1 MKDLFKRYWWC
12 LLLMITMPVII
23 NFIVITPA
31 LFPSYTADGS
41 NGWLGFFASYISS
54 IIPFVILFFT
64 IRDNHQENERN
75 RNIQVRTI
83 EYQIAKGNLV
93 TVRQSIIN
101 YIQSLHLYE
110 LGFIPH
116 YPKEYVNDSLLK
128 LKKIG
133 EDVVSTYE
141 QMEFSL
147 VDYNNEA
154 DIEYKAFLEKFNLEF
169 SALIKDLAWV
179 LDSYLPKNTNVST
192 SERIKS
198 YREAN
203 RKEHFYYDEKKR
215 VWSLLEQG
223 KYDVKTNSS
232 KLMDD
237 LLDAFDFSSIRKETK
252 KFITNEQKRIEDSL
266 LNYR

>member
-1 MKDLFKRYWWC
+1 M
-12 LLLMITMPVII
+12 LLMIVIPIII

-41 NGWLGFFASYISS
+41 NGWLAFFATYISS

-64 IRDNHQENERN
+64 IRDNHQENVRN
-75 RNIQVRTI
+75 RNLQVRTI
-83 EYQIAKGNLV
+83 EYQIAKENLV
-93 TVRQSIIN
+93 TARQSIIN

-116 YPKEYVNDSLLK
+116 YPKEYVNDTIFK

-133 EDVVSTYE
+133 EDAVSSYE
-141 QMEFSL
+141 QLEFSL

-154 DIEYKAFLEKFNLEF
+154 DLGYKAFLEKFNLEF

-179 LDSYLPKNTNVST
+179 LDSYLPKNANVNT
-192 SERIKS
+192 SERMKS
-198 YREAN
+198 YREADM
-203 RKEHFYYDEKKR
+203 KETFYYDEKKR
-215 VWSLLEQG
+215 VWFLFEQG
-223 KYDVKTNSS
+223 EYDVENSLS

-237 LLDAFDFSSIRKETK
+237 LLNAFDFNSIRKETE
-252 KFITNEQKRIEDSL
+252 KFITNEQKRIKDSL
-266 LNYR
+266 LNYI

>member
-1 MKDLFKRYWWC
+1 M
-12 LLLMITMPVII
+12 LMIAMPVII

-41 NGWLGFFASYISS
+41 NGWLGFFASYICS

-75 RNIQVRTI
+75 RNLQVRNI

-93 TVRQSIIN
+93 TARQSIIS

-116 YPKEYVNDSLLK
+116 YPKECVNDTLLK
-128 LKKIG
+128 IRKIS
-133 EDVVSTYE
+133 EDAISSYE
-141 QMEFSL
+141 QLEFSL
-147 VDYNNEA
+147 VDYKSEA
-154 DIEYKAFLEKFNLEF
+154 DIEYKTFLEKFDLEF
-169 SALIKDLAWV
+169 RALIKDIAWV
-179 LDSYLPKNTNVST
+179 LDSYLPKNTNVSLN
-192 SERIKS
+192 ERIKS
-198 YREAN
+198 YQEAEI
-203 RKEHFYYDEKKR
+203 KEPFYYDEKKR
-215 VWSLLEQG
+215 VWYLLEKG
-223 KYDVKTNSS
+223 NYDVKSNGS

-252 KFITNEQKRIEDSL
+252 KFITNEQKRVEGSL
-266 LNYR
+266 LNYI

>member
-1 MKDLFKRYWWC
+1 
-12 LLLMITMPVII
+12 MPIII

-54 IIPFVILFFT
+54 IVPFVILFFT

-75 RNIQVRTI
+75 RNLQVRTI
-83 EYQIAKGNLV
+83 DYQIAKGNLV
-93 TVRQSIIN
+93 AARQSIIN

-128 LKKIG
+128 LKKIS
-133 EDVVSTYE
+133 EDAVSSYE
-141 QMEFSL
+141 QLEFSL

-154 DIEYKAFLEKFNLEF
+154 DIEYKVFLEKFDLEF
-169 SALIKDLAWV
+169 QALIKDLAWV
-179 LDSYLPKNTNVST
+179 LDLYLPKNANVST

-198 YREAN
+198 YREAEMN
-203 RKEHFYYDEKKR
+203 TTFYYDEKKR

-223 KYDVKTNSS
+223 KYDVNTNCC

-237 LLDAFDFSSIRKETK
+237 LLDAFDFISIRKETK
-252 KFITNEQKRIEDSL
+252 KFITNEQKRIEESL
-266 LNYR
+266 LNYI